1 MTQKPVYLNPE
12 RWNVF
17 IKIRLQNEHTRSTKK
32 QGHAGWIHFL
42 TIIHFEV
49 TSAKSISGGT

>member
-1 MTQKPVYLNPE
+1 MTQKPVYLNAE

-17 IKIRLQNEHTRSTKK
+17 IKIRLQNEDTRSTKS

-49 TSAKSISGGT
+49 TSAKSISGVT